1 MNATI
6 TYNNNLINSQMVP
19 TNIVA
24 NILHFITTTTRSIPD
39 LMEAGLL
46 QENWAWVDQRLS
58 QLFYSYAVTPDNVG
72 EFQHAFGSEEQEEEQ
87 DSDLLARKHARS
99 SSNILGKRKRSEVI
113 VDHMD
118 PDNIYFIPISNNR
131 YDAAIFTD

>member
-6 TYNNNLINSQMVP
+6 TYNNLIGSQMIP
-19 TNIVA
+19 NNIVTS
-24 NILHFITTTTRSIPD
+24 ILQVITRSIPD

-46 QENWAWVDQRLS
+46 QENWSWVDQRLS
-58 QLFYSYAVTPDNVG
+58 ELFHGYARTPDNED
-72 EFQHAFGSEEQEEEQ
+72 EFQHAFGSEQEQEEEEQ

-99 SSNILGKRKRSEVI
+99 PSNILGKRKRSEVI
-113 VDHMD
+113 IDHMD
-118 PDNIYFIPISNNR
+118 PENIYFIPISNNP